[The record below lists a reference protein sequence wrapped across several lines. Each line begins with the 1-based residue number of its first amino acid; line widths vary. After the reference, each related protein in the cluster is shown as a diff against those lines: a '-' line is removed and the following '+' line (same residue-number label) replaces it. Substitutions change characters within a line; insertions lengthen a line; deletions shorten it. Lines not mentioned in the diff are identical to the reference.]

1 MNNFVFEPLRTSSLP
16 VADSDARFPVARV
29 FCLGRNYHW
38 GDSQNAAREVPAFFM
53 KPATSV
59 IDATGELGF
68 PTQTDQFCHEI
79 ELVVAIGKDGF
90 QISEAQALEH
100 VWGYAAGLDLTRR
113 DLQMAAKAV
122 GNPWEPAKA
131 FDGSAPITPVRSVQA
146 YGHPRQGAI
155 WLSVNGVE
163 RQRSDLES
171 QIWSVAEI
179 VSQLSHSVGLRAGD
193 LVMTGTPPGVASLQE
208 GDVIQGG
215 IDGIGT
221 FEVRVG
227 SRRAA

>member
-1 MNNFVFEPLRTSSLP
+1 MTRFVFEPTSIPSLP
-16 VADSDARFPVARV
+16 VSDSDARFPVARV
-29 FCLGRNYHW
+29 FCMGRNYHW
-38 GDSQNAAREVPAFFM
+38 GDSLNAVREVPAFFM

-59 IDATGELGF
+59 IDATGELDF
-68 PTQTDQFCHEI
+68 PTQTEQFCHEI

-90 QISEAQALEH
+90 QISEAQALDY

-131 FDGSAPITPVRSVQA
+131 FDGSAPITAIQPASAQK
-146 YGHPRQGAI
+146 HPTQGAI

-163 RQRSDLES
+163 RQRSDLEN
-171 QIWSVAEI
+171 QIWSVSEI
-179 VSQLSHSVGLRAGD
+179 ISQLSHSVSLRAGD
-193 LVMTGTPPGVASLQE
+193 LIMTGTPSGVASLAA
-208 GDVIQGG
+208 GDVINGG
-215 IDGIGT
+215 ISGIGE

-227 SRRAA
+227 SRRAH